1 MKEPM
6 IRIRDVRKVYHIG
19 NEKVVALDRINTEI
33 GKGEICCIFGTSGS
47 GKSTLLNQISGME
60 KPTEGHVLI
69 GNVNITKLG
78 EEQMAA
84 FRQKHIGFIFQ
95 TYNLLP
101 YMTALENT
109 ALPLMFQG
117 YGRKAR
123 EERAAVLLKRVGL
136 AERMYHYPAQ
146 MSGGQQQRVAIA
158 RAFAG
163 NPKVIFAD
171 EPTGNLDTKTTAQIM
186 EMIMEIAEKNNQTI
200 VLVTHDPQMAA
211 YADRILTLIDGT
223 IVKEERRGDTR

>member
-1 MKEPM
+1 MKNVM
-6 IRIRDVRKVYHIG
+6 IRIQNVRKVYQIG
-19 NEKVVALDRINTEI
+19 SENVVALDRINTEI
-33 GKGEICCIFGTSGS
+33 SKGEICCIFGTSGS

-60 KPTEGHVLI
+60 KPTEGNVWI
-69 GNVNITKLG
+69 GNVNITKLK
-78 EEQMAA
+78 EEQIAA

-117 YGRKAR
+117 YGRGER
-123 EERAAVLLKRVGL
+123 EKRAASLLKKVGL
-136 AERMYHYPAQ
+136 AERMYHYPSQ
-146 MSGGQQQRVAIA
+146 MSGGQQQRVGIA
-158 RAFAG
+158 RAFAA
-163 NPKVIFAD
+163 NPEVIFAD

-186 EMIMEIAEKNNQTI
+186 EMMMEIARKKNQTI

-211 YADRILTLIDGT
+211 YADRILTLIDGN
-223 IVKEERRGDTR
+223 IIKEQRREERE

>member
-1 MKEPM
+1 
-6 IRIRDVRKVYHIG
+6 
-19 NEKVVALDRINTEI
+19 
-33 GKGEICCIFGTSGS
+33 
-47 GKSTLLNQISGME
+47 
-60 KPTEGHVLI
+60 
-69 GNVNITKLG
+69 
-78 EEQMAA
+78 
-84 FRQKHIGFIFQ
+84 
-95 TYNLLP
+95 
-101 YMTALENT
+101 MTALENT

-146 MSGGQQQRVAIA
+146 MSGGQQQRVGIA

>member
-1 MKEPM
+1 
-6 IRIRDVRKVYHIG
+6 
-19 NEKVVALDRINTEI
+19 
-33 GKGEICCIFGTSGS
+33 
-47 GKSTLLNQISGME
+47 
-60 KPTEGHVLI
+60 
-69 GNVNITKLG
+69 
-78 EEQMAA
+78 
-84 FRQKHIGFIFQ
+84 
-95 TYNLLP
+95 
-101 YMTALENT
+101 
-109 ALPLMFQG
+109 FQG

-146 MSGGQQQRVAIA
+146 MSGGQQQRVGIA

-163 NPKVIFAD
+163 NPKVIVAD
-171 EPTGNLDTKTTAQIM
+171 EPTGNLDTKTTAEIM
-186 EMIMEIAEKNNQTI
+186 EMNTEINEKKNQTI